1 MTNGT
6 DTDIGQMDCCVG
18 EKEGFWLALYRSV
31 GVG

>member
-18 EKEGFWLALYRSV
+18 EKKAFGWLYIVA
-31 GVG
+31 